1 MRIKQDAVPGLTIPV
16 WFDSDTAGKYEL
28 VCAELCG
35 WGHYKM
41 RGNVTV
47 HDDQTTNSTKWH
59 ATDARRAEPAASS
72 PWPRPPGE
80 MIRP

>member
-1 MRIKQDAVPGLTIPV
+1 MTIPV

-47 HDDQTTNSTKWH
+47 HETDEEFQKWLERE
-59 ATDARRAEPAASS
+59 ARRAESESAHHGRGTRRGDES
-72 PWPRPPGE
+72 
-80 MIRP
+80 I